1 MESVDE
7 DVDFY
12 DFDFEIEPFN
22 GTYPVFFK
30 YRGVEF
36 DDEFTDSYI
45 VGDRDA
51 VFAKLLEKCR
61 EIDD

>member
-1 MESVDE
+1 MSKK
-7 DVDFY
+7 
-12 DFDFEIEPFN
+12 
-22 GTYPVFFK
+22 K
-30 YRGVEF
+30 YELSVEF

-51 VFAKLLEKCR
+51 VFTKLLEKCR